1 MKKILALLFLV
12 TSFAHAQFTIKG
24 TMTPPQESDWVIL
37 YKIEGAKQIFVQN
50 TKIKIDSITV
60 EGKKQAVGNFNF
72 TLPQNS
78 ESGFYRATYKL
89 EGAGFVDFIF
99 NKENVSFVFN
109 PQYPEESVVFS
120 KSKENILYK
129 EAIDAISNA
138 QQQLDSVQIAALKNP
153 KLNLKTSYIRAFNN
167 LYTIQKHFLNLS
179 KNSYSHPFIQASL
192 RNNPSVIIASSDI
205 YMSNMMSTF
214 FDNIDFSNKKLLN
227 SSFLVDK
234 ITEYIFYLNY
244 SEDKETQYKLHK
256 KAIETVFSK
265 LTDLPF
271 KKDLIE
277 FLIAQFEASKNLKI
291 IDYLFENH
299 YNKLPES
306 LQNKKFKDK
315 KLALLAAEVG
325 RIAPDFS
332 WKEDGKTFRLS
343 QLKNAENYILVFWST
358 SCSHCLREMPELHTF
373 MKGNTKAKVIAF
385 ALEKEAFIWENYKI
399 DLLGW
404 HNVLGLEKW
413 ENKIA
418 RTYQIFSTPSYFIL
432 DANKKIIAKPEELKD
447 VKQFFSE
454 K

>member
-1 MKKILALLFLV
+1 
-12 TSFAHAQFTIKG
+12 
-24 TMTPPQESDWVIL
+24 MTPPQESDWVIL
-37 YKIEGAKQIFVQN
+37 YKIEGTKQIFVKN
-50 TKIKIDSITV
+50 TKIKIDSILV

-72 TLPQNS
+72 TLPKDAK
-78 ESGFYRATYKL
+78 SGFYRATYRLK
-89 EGAGFVDFIF
+89 GAGFVDFIF

-109 PQYPEESVVFS
+109 PEYPEQSIVFS
-120 KSKENILYK
+120 ASKENIVYR

-138 QQQLDSVQIAALKNP
+138 QQKLDSIQVTALKNSN
-153 KLNLKTSYIRAFNN
+153 LNLKTPYIKAFNN
-167 LYTIQKHFLNLS
+167 LYAIQNHFLELS

-192 RNNPSVIIASSDI
+192 KRNLLAITTSSER
-205 YMSNMMSTF
+205 YMSNMITAF

-256 KAIETVFSK
+256 KAIETVLSK
-265 LTDLPF
+265 LTDLSF
-271 KKDLIE
+271 KKDVIE
-277 FLIAQFEASKNLKI
+277 FLITQFEASKNFQI

-299 YNKLPES
+299 YIKLPYS
-306 LQNKKFKDK
+306 LQDNTFKQE

-332 WKEDGKTFRLS
+332 WNENGKTVKLS
-343 QLKNAENYILVFWST
+343 ELKSAENYILVFWST
-358 SCSHCLREMPELHTF
+358 SCSHCLREIPELHTF

-385 ALEKEAFIWENYKI
+385 ALETDEFTWKNYKI
-399 DLLGW
+399 NLLGW

-413 ENKIA
+413 ENKTA

-432 DANKKIIAKPEELKD
+432 DANKRIIAKPEELKE
-447 VKQFFSE
+447 VKQFFA
-454 K
+454 KK

>member
-12 TSFAHAQFTIKG
+12 TSFVHAQFTIKG

-50 TKIKIDSITV
+50 TNIKIDSVTF

-72 TLPQNS
+72 TLPKNS
-78 ESGFYRATYKL
+78 ESGFYRAAYKL

-109 PQYPEESVVFS
+109 PQHPESVVFS
-120 KSKENILYK
+120 ESKENILYK
-129 EAIDAISNA
+129 KCIEGISKA
-138 QQQLDSVQIAALKNP
+138 QQELDSIQITALKNP
-153 KLNLKTSYIRAFNN
+153 SLNLKTPYIKAFNN
-167 LYTIQKHFLNLS
+167 VYTTQKHFLNLS
-179 KNSYSHPFIQASL
+179 KNSYSHPFIKASL
-192 RNNPSVIIASSDI
+192 KRNPSAIITSSER
-205 YMSNMMSTF
+205 YMSNRVSTF

-265 LTDLPF
+265 LTNLSF

-277 FLIAQFEASKNLKI
+277 FLITQFEASKNLEI

-299 YNKLPES
+299 YNKLPQS
-306 LQNKKFKDK
+306 LQDNKFKQE
-315 KLALLAAEVG
+315 KLALLIAEVG

-332 WKEDGKTFRLS
+332 WKENGKTRTLS
-343 QLKNAENYILVFWST
+343 QLNNAENYILIFWST
-358 SCSHCLREMPELHTF
+358 SCSHCLREIPELYAF
-373 MKGNTKAKVIAF
+373 MKGNTKTKVIAF
-385 ALEKEAFIWENYKI
+385 ALEKEAFVWENYKI
-399 DLLGW
+399 NLLGW
-404 HNVLGLEKW
+404 HNVLGLGKW

-432 DANKKIIAKPEELKD
+432 DTNKKIIAKPEELKD
-447 VKQFFSE
+447 VKQFFS
-454 K
+454 KK